1 VKTNHATNHRKVN
14 NKNPE
19 PRDESSQSSQPETKN
34 KKKEEKMKEQ
44 EKQEFRP
51 RSMKKHDLAH
61 MYMPDIKRESAVRQ
75 LNRWITTCTEL
86 SRELR
91 ATDYNPFSKTLTAL
105 QVRLIVEYLGEP

>member
-1 VKTNHATNHRKVN
+1 MRRTIARLTTKILNHAMNHRKVHN
-14 NKNPE
+14 RKPKT
-19 PRDESSQSSQPETKN
+19 RK
-34 KKKEEKMKEQ
+34 EKMKE

>member
-1 VKTNHATNHRKVN
+1 
-14 NKNPE
+14 
-19 PRDESSQSSQPETKN
+19 
-34 KKKEEKMKEQ
+34 
-44 EKQEFRP
+44 
-51 RSMKKHDLAH
+51 

-75 LNRWITTCTEL
+75 LNRWITTCADL

>member
-1 VKTNHATNHRKVN
+1 MRRTIARLTKKILNHATNHRKVHN
-14 NKNPE
+14 RKPKT
-19 PRDESSQSSQPETKN
+19 R
-34 KKKEEKMKEQ
+34 KKKKKMKEQ